1 LVPRKPKENTVKKTV
16 VAAAVVVSLGA
27 VGGAALAQ
35 VKPEVLVKQRQSA
48 MTLIGKYF
56 GPLGAMAQGKAPF
69 DAKIVQRNADY
80 LNALA
85 QMPWDGFDPSTKDVK
100 DPKTRAL
107 PAIWEQPEKVK
118 EAAQRLQNEVAKLQ
132 QVAKGGDE
140 AATKAQIGAVGKACA
155 NCHDNFRE
163 KQQ

>member
-1 LVPRKPKENTVKKTV
+1 VKKTA

-27 VGGAALAQ
+27 VGGAAFAQ

-56 GPLGAMAQGKAPF
+56 GPLGGMAQGKVPF
-69 DAKIVQRNADY
+69 DAKIVQRNAGY
-80 LNALA
+80 LDALSE
-85 QMPWDGFDPSTKDVK
+85 MPWDGFDPSTKGEK
-100 DPKTRAL
+100 SRAL
-107 PAIWEQPEKVK
+107 PALYEQPDKVK
-118 EAAQRLQNEVAKLQ
+118 EAVQRFQSEVDKLQ

-140 AATKAQIGAVGKACA
+140 GAIKAQIGAVGKACA

-163 KQQ
+163 KQ

>member
-1 LVPRKPKENTVKKTV
+1 MKKAV
-16 VAAAVVVSLGA
+16 VAAAVAVSLSA
-27 VGGAALAQ
+27 VGGAAIAQ
-35 VKPEVLVKQRQSA
+35 AKPEVLVKQRQAA

-69 DAKIVQRNADY
+69 DAKIVQRNAGY
-80 LNALA
+80 LDALSE
-85 QMPWDGFDPSTKDVK
+85 MPWDGFDPSTKGIKDV
-100 DPKTRAL
+100 KTRAL
-107 PAIWEQPEKVK
+107 PAIWEQPDKVK
-118 EAAQRLQNEVAKLQ
+118 DAVSRLQSEIDKLQ

-140 AATKAQIGAVGKACA
+140 GAIKTQIGAVGKACA